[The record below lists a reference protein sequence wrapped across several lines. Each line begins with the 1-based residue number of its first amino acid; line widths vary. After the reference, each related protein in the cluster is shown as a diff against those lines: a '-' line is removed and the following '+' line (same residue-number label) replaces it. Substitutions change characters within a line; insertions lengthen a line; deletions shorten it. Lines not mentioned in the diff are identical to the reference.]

1 MEPLLAA
8 MPAVKSPEGHVHF
21 KNKLMWT
28 LGILIL
34 YFALTNIPL
43 FGLASSSQDVFMAW
57 RALLAG
63 ASGSI
68 VHLGIGPIVTASIV
82 LQLLKGADILH
93 IDTSEARGQVMYMG
107 LQKILILVMIVI
119 EAAPNLIGGFM
130 QPDPTIAAQ
139 FFGGNLFAVS
149 LLIFI
154 QICIGGVLVFLMDEV
169 VTKWGIGSG
178 VGLFIIAGIS
188 QALVNGFIN
197 WTAVSDPYPVGFF
210 PRLFAVV
217 LDGANFVQYFG
228 TNLLA
233 FATTIIIFLI
243 IVYVESTRIEIPLA
257 HAQVRGAR
265 ARFPVKL
272 IYASVL
278 PMILVRVLQANI
290 QMVGM
295 FLSNVGITI
304 LGKFSGQTPQSGLMY
319 LSCAYQ
325 RSHRLDVVGVPVSGT
340 RPGKSSSGWASIPPS
355 WWSAAQSSRSSGSRP
370 QVSIPRM
377 SHGRS
382 RCPACLSPGTEKSA
396 GTGEVSR
403 PVHPPCHDHRRGVHR
418 YPQCCREPL
427 WCHRCG
433 KRYGVVTDRE
443 YHVPAVR
450 GDRQPADHGD
460 VPVHADVLW
469 QRMIDEGNRNGRKK
483 GHYHGCAGG
492 R

>member
-28 LGILIL
+28 FGILVL
-34 YFALTNIPL
+34 YFALTNIPV
-43 FGLASSSQDVFMAW
+43 FGLSTSSQDVFLYW
-57 RALLAG
+57 RALMAG

-93 IDTSEARGQVMYMG
+93 IDTSDTRGQVMYMG

-130 QPDPTIAAQ
+130 QPDAVIATQ
-139 FFGGNLFAVS
+139 LFGGNLFIVS

-154 QICIGGVLVFLMDEV
+154 QICIGGGLVFLMDEV

-188 QALVNGFIN
+188 QAIVNGFIN
-197 WTAVSDPYPVGFF
+197 WMPLSDPYPVGFF
-210 PRLFAVV
+210 PRLVAVV
-217 LDGANFVQYFG
+217 LSGANFIQYFG
-228 TNLLA
+228 AELLA
-233 FATTIIIFLI
+233 FVTTIAIFLI

-290 QMVGM
+290 QMLGM
-295 FLSNVGITI
+295 FLSNVGITV
-304 LGKFSGQTPQSGLMY
+304 LGKFNGQTPVSGLMWY
-319 LSCAYQ
+319 LAPINGPTQ
-325 RSHRLDVVGVPVSGT
+325 WMWWVTDLGHAPWEVLLRLGIDITFMVVGGAIFALFWIKTAGLDSKDVARQIQMSGMSIPGYRRNPQVLEKYLDRYIPRVTIIGGVFIGILSVVANLFGVIGAVSGT
-340 RPGKSSSGWASIPPS
+340 GLLLT
-355 WWSAAQSSRSSGSRP
+355 
-370 QVSIPRM
+370 VSITYRLYEEIASQQIM
-377 SHGRS
+377 
-382 RCPACLSPGTEKSA
+382 EM
-396 GTGEVSR
+396 
-403 PVHPPCHDHRRGVHR
+403 
-418 YPQCCREPL
+418 YPFMRTFF
-427 WCHRCG
+427 G
-433 KRYGVVTDRE
+433 KE
-443 YHVPAVR
+443 
-450 GDRQPADHGD
+450 
-460 VPVHADVLW
+460 
-469 QRMIDEGNRNGRKK
+469 
-483 GHYHGCAGG
+483 
-492 R
+492 

>member
-1 MEPLLAA
+1 
-8 MPAVKSPEGHVHF
+8 
-21 KNKLMWT
+21 MWT

-34 YFALTNIPL
+34 YFALTNIPV
-43 FGLASSSQDVFMAW
+43 FGLNSGGQDVFNYY
-57 RALLAG
+57 RALLGG
-63 ASGSI
+63 AYGSI

-93 IDTSEARGQVMYMG
+93 IDTSETRGQVMYMG

-119 EAAPNLIGGFM
+119 EAAPNIIGGFM
-130 QPDPTIAAQ
+130 QPDPTVAAQ

-149 LLIFI
+149 LLIFL
-154 QICIGGVLVFLMDEV
+154 QICIGGVLIFLMDEV

-197 WTAVSDPYPVGFF
+197 WTAVSDPYPIGFF

-217 LDGANFVQYFG
+217 LDGANFIQYFG

-233 FATTIIIFLI
+233 FATTIVIFLI

-304 LGKFSGQTPQSGLMY
+304 LGKFNGQTPQSGLMY
-319 LSCAYQ
+319 FLAPINGPTDWMWWVTDLGHAPWEVLL
-325 RSHRLDVVGVPVSGT
+325 RMGIDTTFMVVGGAIFALFWIKTAGLDSKDVARQIQMSGMSIPGYRRNPQVLEKYLDRYIPRVTIIGGVFIGILSVVANLFGVIGAVSGT
-340 RPGKSSSGWASIPPS
+340 GLLLT
-355 WWSAAQSSRSSGSRP
+355 
-370 QVSIPRM
+370 VSITYRLYEEIASQQIM
-377 SHGRS
+377 
-382 RCPACLSPGTEKSA
+382 EM
-396 GTGEVSR
+396 
-403 PVHPPCHDHRRGVHR
+403 
-418 YPQCCREPL
+418 YPFMRTFF
-427 WCHRCG
+427 G
-433 KRYGVVTDRE
+433 KE
-443 YHVPAVR
+443 
-450 GDRQPADHGD
+450 
-460 VPVHADVLW
+460 
-469 QRMIDEGNRNGRKK
+469 
-483 GHYHGCAGG
+483 
-492 R
+492 

>member
-1 MEPLLAA
+1 MEPILAA

-21 KNKLMWT
+21 KNKLLWT

-34 YFALTNIPL
+34 YFALTNIQL
-43 FGLASSSQDVFMAW
+43 FGLAPSSQDLFTAW

-63 ASGSI
+63 ANGSI
-68 VHLGIGPIVTASIV
+68 VYLGIGPIVTASIV

-93 IDTSEARGQVMYMG
+93 IDTSEARGQVMYLG

-154 QICIGGVLVFLMDEV
+154 QICIGGVLIFLMDEV

-210 PRLFAVV
+210 PRLVAVV
-217 LDGANFVQYFG
+217 LDGANFLQYFG

-290 QMVGM
+290 QMIGM
-295 FLSNVGITI
+295 FLSNIGITI
-304 LGKFSGQTPQSGLMY
+304 LGKFNGQTPQGGLMY
-319 LSCAYQ
+319 FLAPINGPTDWMWWTTDLGHAPWEVLL
-325 RSHRLDVVGVPVSGT
+325 RMGIDTTFMVVGGAIFALFWIKTAGLDSKDVARQIQLSGMSIPGYRRNPQVLEKYLDRYIPRVTIIGGVFIGILSVVANLFGVIGAVSGT
-340 RPGKSSSGWASIPPS
+340 GLLLT
-355 WWSAAQSSRSSGSRP
+355 
-370 QVSIPRM
+370 VSITYRLYEEIASQQIM
-377 SHGRS
+377 
-382 RCPACLSPGTEKSA
+382 EM
-396 GTGEVSR
+396 
-403 PVHPPCHDHRRGVHR
+403 
-418 YPQCCREPL
+418 YPFMRTFF
-427 WCHRCG
+427 G
-433 KRYGVVTDRE
+433 KE
-443 YHVPAVR
+443 
-450 GDRQPADHGD
+450 
-460 VPVHADVLW
+460 
-469 QRMIDEGNRNGRKK
+469 
-483 GHYHGCAGG
+483 
-492 R
+492 

>member
-1 MEPLLAA
+1 MGDLLDRMEPLLAA

-107 LQKILILVMIVI
+107 LQKILILVMIVV

-149 LLIFI
+149 LLIFV
-154 QICIGGVLVFLMDEV
+154 QICIGGVLVFFMDEV

-210 PRLFAVV
+210 PRLIAVV

-295 FLSNVGITI
+295 FLSNIGITI

-319 LSCAYQ
+319 FLAPINGPTDWMWWAYGLGHAPWEVLL
-325 RSHRLDVVGVPVSGT
+325 RMGIDTTFMVVGGAIFALFWIKTAGLDSKDVARQIQMSGMSIPGYRRNPQVLEKYLDRYIPRVTIIGGVFIGILSVVANLFGVIGAVSGT
-340 RPGKSSSGWASIPPS
+340 GLLLT
-355 WWSAAQSSRSSGSRP
+355 
-370 QVSIPRM
+370 VSITYRLYEEIASQQIM
-377 SHGRS
+377 
-382 RCPACLSPGTEKSA
+382 EM
-396 GTGEVSR
+396 
-403 PVHPPCHDHRRGVHR
+403 
-418 YPQCCREPL
+418 YPFMRTFF
-427 WCHRCG
+427 G
-433 KRYGVVTDRE
+433 KE
-443 YHVPAVR
+443 
-450 GDRQPADHGD
+450 
-460 VPVHADVLW
+460 
-469 QRMIDEGNRNGRKK
+469 
-483 GHYHGCAGG
+483 
-492 R
+492 

>member
-1 MEPLLAA
+1 MEPILAA

-34 YFALTNIPL
+34 YFALTNIPV
-43 FGLASSSQDVFMAW
+43 FGLASSSQDVFMYW

-93 IDTSEARGQVMYMG
+93 IDTSEARGQVIYMG

-130 QPDPTIAAQ
+130 KPDPAIAAQ
-139 FFGGNLFAVS
+139 FFGGNLFLVM

-154 QICIGGVLVFLMDEV
+154 QICIGGILVVFMDEV

-188 QALVNGFIN
+188 QALVNGFVN
-197 WTAVSDPYPVGFF
+197 WLPVSDAYPVGFF
-210 PRLFAVV
+210 PRLFAVL
-217 LDGANFVQYFG
+217 LDGANFIQYFG
-228 TNLLA
+228 KDLLA
-233 FATTIIIFLI
+233 FATTIIIFLV

-290 QMVGM
+290 QMIGM

-304 LGKFSGQTPQSGLMY
+304 LGTFKDQTPQNGLMY
-319 LSCAYQ
+319 FLAPINGPSDWMWWTTDLGHAPWEVLL
-325 RSHRLDVVGVPVSGT
+325 RMGIDITFMVVGGAIFALFWIKTAGLDSKDVARQIQLSGMSIPGYRRNPQVLEKYLDRYIPRVTIIGGVFIGILSVVANLFGVIGSVSGT
-340 RPGKSSSGWASIPPS
+340 GLLLT
-355 WWSAAQSSRSSGSRP
+355 
-370 QVSIPRM
+370 VSITYRLYEEIASQQIM
-377 SHGRS
+377 
-382 RCPACLSPGTEKSA
+382 EM
-396 GTGEVSR
+396 
-403 PVHPPCHDHRRGVHR
+403 
-418 YPQCCREPL
+418 YPFMRTFF
-427 WCHRCG
+427 G
-433 KRYGVVTDRE
+433 KE
-443 YHVPAVR
+443 
-450 GDRQPADHGD
+450 
-460 VPVHADVLW
+460 
-469 QRMIDEGNRNGRKK
+469 
-483 GHYHGCAGG
+483 
-492 R
+492 

>member
-1 MEPLLAA
+1 MEPILAA
-8 MPAVKSPEGHVHF
+8 MPAVKAPEGHVHF

-34 YFALTNIPL
+34 YFALTNIPV
-43 FGLASSSQDVFMAW
+43 FGLASSSQDVFMYW

-107 LQKILILVMIVI
+107 LQKILILVMIVV

-217 LDGANFVQYFG
+217 LDGANFIQYFG

-304 LGKFSGQTPQSGLMY
+304 LGKFNGQTPQSGLMY
-319 LSCAYQ
+319 FLAPISGPTDWMWWATDLGHAPWEVLL
-325 RSHRLDVVGVPVSGT
+325 RMGIDTTFMVVGGAIFALFWIKTAGLDSKDVARQIQMSGMSIPGYRRNPQVLEKYLDRYIPRVTIIGGVFIGILSVVANLFGVIGAVSGT
-340 RPGKSSSGWASIPPS
+340 GLLLT
-355 WWSAAQSSRSSGSRP
+355 
-370 QVSIPRM
+370 VSITYRLYEEIASQQIM
-377 SHGRS
+377 
-382 RCPACLSPGTEKSA
+382 EM
-396 GTGEVSR
+396 
-403 PVHPPCHDHRRGVHR
+403 
-418 YPQCCREPL
+418 YPFMRTFF
-427 WCHRCG
+427 G
-433 KRYGVVTDRE
+433 KE
-443 YHVPAVR
+443 
-450 GDRQPADHGD
+450 
-460 VPVHADVLW
+460 
-469 QRMIDEGNRNGRKK
+469 
-483 GHYHGCAGG
+483 
-492 R
+492 